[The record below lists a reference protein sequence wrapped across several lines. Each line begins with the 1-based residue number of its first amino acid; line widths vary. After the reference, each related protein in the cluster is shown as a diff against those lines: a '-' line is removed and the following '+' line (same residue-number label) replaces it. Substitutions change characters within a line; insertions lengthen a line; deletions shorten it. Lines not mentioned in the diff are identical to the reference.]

1 MAAADV
7 QQPPAEAAPALPD
20 YLTTPNATLGDKEAN
35 WRYGKAPDYSKTR
48 KVWEDTKVMNHTAG
62 SLPQLV
68 ENLVKNWEVEASFK
82 LDLKDWRTI
91 DHEKYTFAINGGPP
105 QSGEYMLQVGTYNA
119 ILNENEFYSPANSDL
134 ASSHKT
140 FKRMMP
146 TFAWE
151 VLEVYSGPPT
161 VSFKWRHWGT
171 MKNDYVG
178 FNNKG
183 EKVTAK
189 AHGGPI
195 EITGVT
201 VATVNDKVQ
210 LQSVDTYFDPM
221 TMFKQIAPEG
231 IVNLEP
237 VPKGSKISPDD
248 ALDMSMADLKL
259 AAEGGQEG
267 KPDSTKGHERGATNT
282 GYADVRVNK
291 DLKDNRPDVVGRS
304 AEEVHPHPKDMESQW
319 KPGPGQ
325 AVVAAADSEE
335 TKLTHEEMS
344 KSLGA
349 DVHAECPFM
358 AAQK

>member
-20 YLTTPNATLGDKEAN
+20 YLTTPNATLGDKDAN

-48 KVWEDTKVMNHTAG
+48 KVWEETKTMSHTAG

-82 LDLKDWRTI
+82 PDLKDWRTI
-91 DHEKYTFAINGGPP
+91 DHGKYTFAINGGEP
-105 QSGEYMLQVGTYNA
+105 QTAEHMLKVGTYNA
-119 ILNENEFYSPANSDL
+119 ILNENEYYSPANSDFS
-134 ASSHKT
+134 SSHKT

-151 VLEVYSGPPT
+151 VIEVYSGPPT
-161 VSFKWRHWGT
+161 VTFKWRHWGT

-195 EITGVT
+195 EITGIT
-201 VATVNDKVQ
+201 VATVNEAVQ
-210 LQSVDTYFDPM
+210 LQAVDTYFDPM

-237 VPKGSKISPDD
+237 VPKNNTVAPDD
-248 ALDMSMADLKL
+248 AIDMSMAELKL
-259 AAEGGQEG
+259 ANENNAA
-267 KPDSTKGHERGATNT
+267 KGHKRGTST
-282 GYADVRVNK
+282 GYTDVHHNP
-291 DLKDNRPDVVGRS
+291 DLKDNRPDVVGRPG
-304 AEEVHPHPKDMESQW
+304 EEVHPHPKDMEKQW
-319 KPGPGQ
+319 QPKPGQ
-325 AVVAAADSEE
+325 AVAAPADSEE
-335 TKLTHEEMS
+335 TRLTHEEMS
-344 KSLGA
+344 KTLENDPHG
-349 DVHAECPFM
+349 ECPFL